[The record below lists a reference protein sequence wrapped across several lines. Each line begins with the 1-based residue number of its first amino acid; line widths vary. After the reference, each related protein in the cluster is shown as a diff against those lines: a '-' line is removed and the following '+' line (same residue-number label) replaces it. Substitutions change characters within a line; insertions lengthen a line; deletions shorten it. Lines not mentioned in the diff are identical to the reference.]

1 MFNGLGGVLGG
12 IASTLGNQASIRHRS
27 GIGQQVMPNMPE
39 IPQGL
44 GGMMQG
50 YGPTFGQFNVSDE
63 EEKAR
68 MQQEDEAEK
77 RRIQN
82 LLEDQLLGGG
92 PVGSDDPTALD
103 DIMARQEQA
112 KQYRQERKALD
123 DGLAYG
129 SISREEYDRRMQ
141 LLEEAYAKIK
151 D

>member
-1 MFNGLGGVLGG
+1 MFNGLGMGGTLGG
-12 IASTLGNQASIRHRS
+12 LASTLQQQMPPQA
-27 GIGQQVMPNMPE
+27 QKQMPQIPQ

-50 YGPTFGQFNVSDE
+50 YGPTFGRFNVSDE
-63 EEKAR
+63 EEKIR

-82 LLEDQLLGGG
+82 ELEDQLLGGG

-103 DIMARQEQA
+103 DIMAKQEQA
-112 KQYRQERKALD
+112 KQYREERKALN

-129 SISREEYDRRMQ
+129 SISREEYDRRMA
-141 LLEEAYAKIK
+141 LLDEAFAKLEGN
-151 D
+151 